1 MTELINILSYTILL
15 SVLLFM
21 PFFKKKFLVTKK
33 ISLDEYDLP
42 VFNILFLINLFLI
55 FSVFNFTITQLTS
68 IFYSIIFIFLIYFL
82 SNFKKLLFPKNI
94 IYFFIFY
101 SIILF
106 IFSIDLSKNLFLYW
120 DAQKIW
126 LPKAISFYNDG
137 LIVDLKDTAYSHYSF
152 LGSLLW
158 AFFWKISGS
167 EYEYFGRIFFLA
179 TYLFAILNLLSLI
192 SVHKNIKIILFLTLT
207 LITYD
212 YWLFRGTQEILVFSF
227 LLILSKYL
235 FNLFTNNKNVR
246 INLINI
252 FLCLNLIIWT
262 KNEGII
268 LSLIIL
274 FILIIF
280 FKETTKFKLILTTML
295 FSMILV
301 RFLIFK
307 FNGLDLD
314 LSRDF
319 EFSNILSIFFNN
331 FTIINLA
338 LISKYIIFS
347 LFKFPHIVLSMF
359 FALAIAFDKRL
370 FKKFIFLYVYLLLS
384 IFLIFF
390 IYLSSPHDLDFM
402 VSTGSMRLMLEFS
415 APNILF
421 IIIFFKDKFKI

>member
-15 SVLLFM
+15 SLLFFT
-21 PFFKKKFLVTKK
+21 PFFKKKFLVTKQ
-33 ISLDEYDLP
+33 ISLNEYDLP
-42 VFNILFLINLFLI
+42 VLNILFLINLFLI
-55 FSVFNFTITQLTS
+55 CSILNFTVTQVIS
-68 IFYSIIFIFLIYFL
+68 IFYSIIFIFLIYFF

-94 IYFFIFY
+94 IYFFIFF

-120 DAQKIW
+120 DAQKMW

-137 LIVDLKDTAYSHYSF
+137 LIMDLKNTAYSHYSF

-179 TYLFAILNLLSLI
+179 IYLFAILNLLSLI
-192 SVHKNIKIILFLTLT
+192 SVNKNIKIILFLILT

-235 FNLFTNNKNVR
+235 LNLFMDNKNVM
-246 INLINI
+246 INLLSI

-262 KNEGII
+262 KNEGIV

-274 FILIIF
+274 FILLIF
-280 FKETTKFKLILTTML
+280 FKETTKFKLILTTVL

-307 FNGLDLD
+307 INGLDLD
-314 LSRDF
+314 LSKDF

-331 FTIINLA
+331 FTLINLV

-359 FALAIAFDKRL
+359 FALVIAFDKRL
-370 FKKFIFLYVYLLLS
+370 FKKFIFLYVYLFSS

-415 APNILF
+415 APNLLF
-421 IIIFFKDKFKI
+421 IFIFLKDKFKI

>member
-1 MTELINILSYTILL
+1 MTELINILSYIILL
-15 SVLLFM
+15 TFLLFM
-21 PFFKKKFLVTKK
+21 PFFNLRFLVTKK
-33 ISLDEYDLP
+33 ISLEEYDLP
-42 VFNILFLINLFLI
+42 VLNILFLTNLFLI
-55 FSVFNFTITQLTS
+55 FSIFNFTITQIIS
-68 IFYSIIFIFLIYFL
+68 VFFSIIFIFLIYFF

-94 IYFFIFY
+94 IYYFIFY

-120 DAQKIW
+120 DAQKLW
-126 LPKAISFYNDG
+126 LPKAIIFYNDG
-137 LIVDLKDTAYSHYSF
+137 LIADLKNTTYSHYSF

-179 TYLFAILNLLSLI
+179 IYLFAILNLLSLI
-192 SVHKNIKIILFLTLT
+192 SVNRNIKIISFLILT

-235 FNLFTNNKNVR
+235 FNLFMEDKNVR
-246 INLINI
+246 INLLNV

-280 FKETTKFKLILTTML
+280 FKETIKFKLILITIL
-295 FSMILV
+295 FSMILL
-301 RFLIFK
+301 RFLTFK
-307 FNGLDLD
+307 FNGLNLD
-314 LSRDF
+314 LSQDF
-319 EFSNILSIFFNN
+319 EFSNIVSIFASN
-331 FTIINLA
+331 FTIINLT

-347 LFKFPHIVLSMF
+347 LFKFPHIILSIL
-359 FALAIAFDKRL
+359 FALAIAFDQRL
-370 FKKFIFLYVYLLLS
+370 FKKFIFLYVYLFLS

-390 IYLSSPHDLDFM
+390 IYLSTPHDLDFM

-415 APNILF
+415 APNLLF
-421 IIIFFKDKFKI
+421 IFIFFKEKFKI

>member
-15 SVLLFM
+15 SVLLFI

-55 FSVFNFTITQLTS
+55 FSVFNFTITQLTN
-68 IFYSIIFIFLIYFL
+68 IFYSIIFIFSIYFL

-137 LIVDLKDTAYSHYSF
+137 LIVDLKNTAYSHYSF

-179 TYLFAILNLLSLI
+179 IYLFAILNLLSLI
-192 SVHKNIKIILFLTLT
+192 SVNKNIKIISFLIFT

-212 YWLFRGTQEILVFSF
+212 YLLFRGTQEILVFSF

-235 FNLFTNNKNVR
+235 FNFFTEDKNVR
-246 INLINI
+246 INLLNI

-262 KNEGII
+262 KNEGIV

-280 FKETTKFKLILTTML
+280 SRENLKFKLILTAIL

-314 LSRDF
+314 LSKDF
-319 EFSNILSIFFNN
+319 KFYEMPSIFFNN
-331 FTIINLA
+331 LTIINLA
-338 LISKYIIFS
+338 LILKYVIFS
-347 LFKFPHIVLSMF
+347 LLKFPHIVLSML

-370 FKKFIFLYVYLLLS
+370 FKKFIFLYVYLFLS

-402 VSTGSMRLMLEFS
+402 VSTGFTRLMLEFS
-415 APNILF
+415 APNLLF
-421 IIIFFKDKFKI
+421 IFIFLKEKFKI

>member
-1 MTELINILSYTILL
+1 MTELINILSYIILL
-15 SVLLFM
+15 TFLLFM
-21 PFFKKKFLVTKK
+21 PFFNLRFLVTKK
-33 ISLDEYDLP
+33 ISLEEYDLP
-42 VFNILFLINLFLI
+42 VLNILFLTNLFLI
-55 FSVFNFTITQLTS
+55 FSIFNFTITQIIS
-68 IFYSIIFIFLIYFL
+68 VFFSIIFIFLIYFF

-94 IYFFIFY
+94 IYYFIFY

-120 DAQKIW
+120 DAQKLW
-126 LPKAISFYNDG
+126 LPKAIIFYNDG
-137 LIVDLKDTAYSHYSF
+137 LIADLKNTAYSHYSF

-179 TYLFAILNLLSLI
+179 IYLFAILNLLSLI
-192 SVHKNIKIILFLTLT
+192 SVNRNIKIISFLILT

-235 FNLFTNNKNVR
+235 FNLFMEDKNVR
-246 INLINI
+246 INLLNV

-280 FKETTKFKLILTTML
+280 FKETIKFKLILITIL
-295 FSMILV
+295 FSMILL
-301 RFLIFK
+301 RFLTFK
-307 FNGLDLD
+307 FNGLNLD
-314 LSRDF
+314 LSQDF
-319 EFSNILSIFFNN
+319 EFSNIVSIFASN
-331 FTIINLA
+331 FTIINLT

-347 LFKFPHIVLSMF
+347 LFKFPHIILSIL
-359 FALAIAFDKRL
+359 FALAIAFDQRL
-370 FKKFIFLYVYLLLS
+370 FKKFIFLYVYLFLS

-390 IYLSSPHDLDFM
+390 IYLSTPHDLDFM

-415 APNILF
+415 APNLLF
-421 IIIFFKDKFKI
+421 IFIFFKEKFKI

>member
-1 MTELINILSYTILL
+1 MTELINIFSYTILL
-15 SVLLFM
+15 SVLFFM
-21 PFFKKKFLVTKK
+21 PFFKKKYFVTKK

-55 FSVFNFTITQLTS
+55 FSVFNFTITQVTS

-106 IFSIDLSKNLFLYW
+106 ILSIDLSKNLFLYW

-137 LIVDLKDTAYSHYSF
+137 LIVDLKNTAYSHYSF

-167 EYEYFGRIFFLA
+167 GYEYFGRIFFLA
-179 TYLFAILNLLSLI
+179 IYLFAVLNLLSLI
-192 SVHKNIKIILFLTLT
+192 SVNKNIKIISFLIFT

-235 FNLFTNNKNVR
+235 FNFLTEDKNER
-246 INLINI
+246 INLLNI

-262 KNEGII
+262 KNEGIV

-280 FKETTKFKLILTTML
+280 SRETLKLKLIITTIL
-295 FSMILV
+295 FSMILI

-314 LSRDF
+314 LSKDF
-319 EFSNILSIFFNN
+319 EFYEMPSIFFNN
-331 FTIINLA
+331 LTIKNLA
-338 LISKYIIFS
+338 LILKYVIFS
-347 LFKFPHIVLSMF
+347 LFKFPHIVLSML

-370 FKKFIFLYVYLLLS
+370 FKKFTFLYVYLFFS

-390 IYLSSPHDLDFM
+390 IYLSSPHDLNFM

-415 APNILF
+415 APNLLF
-421 IIIFFKDKFKI
+421 ILIFFKDKFKI

>member
-15 SVLLFM
+15 SLLFFT
-21 PFFKKKFLVTKK
+21 PFFKKKFLVTKQ
-33 ISLDEYDLP
+33 ISLNEYDLP
-42 VFNILFLINLFLI
+42 VLNILFLINLFLI
-55 FSVFNFTITQLTS
+55 CLILNFTVTQVIS
-68 IFYSIIFIFLIYFL
+68 IFYSIIFIFLIYFF

-94 IYFFIFY
+94 IYFFIFF

-126 LPKAISFYNDG
+126 LPKAILFYNDG
-137 LIVDLKDTAYSHYSF
+137 LIADLKNSAYSHYSF

-179 TYLFAILNLLSLI
+179 IYLFAILNLLSLI
-192 SVHKNIKIILFLTLT
+192 SVNKNIKIISFLILT

-235 FNLFTNNKNVR
+235 FNLFTEDNNVR
-246 INLINI
+246 TNLLNI

-262 KNEGII
+262 KNEAII

-274 FILIIF
+274 LILIIF
-280 FKETTKFKLILTTML
+280 FKETTKFKLILTTIL

-314 LSRDF
+314 LSKDF
-319 EFSNILSIFFNN
+319 EFSNIPNIFLNN

-347 LFKFPHIVLSMF
+347 LFKFPHIVFSMF
-359 FALAIAFDKRL
+359 FALIIAFDKRL
-370 FKKFIFLYVYLLLS
+370 FKKFIFLYVYLFLS

-390 IYLSSPHDLDFM
+390 IYLSSPHDMDFM

-415 APNILF
+415 APYLLF
-421 IIIFFKDKFKI
+421 ILIFFKDKFKI

>member
-15 SVLLFM
+15 SLLLFM
-21 PFFKKKFLVTKK
+21 PFFKKKFFVIKK
-33 ISLDEYDLP
+33 ITLDEYDLS
-42 VFNILFLINLFLI
+42 VLNILFLTNLFLI
-55 FSVFNFTITQLTS
+55 FSIFNFTISQITS
-68 IFYSIIFIFLIYFL
+68 IFYSIIFIFLIYLF

-101 SIILF
+101 SIILL

-137 LIVDLKDTAYSHYSF
+137 LIVDLKNTAYSHYSF

-167 EYEYFGRIFFLA
+167 GYEYFGRIFFLA
-179 TYLFAILNLLSLI
+179 IYLFAILNLLSLI
-192 SVHKNIKIILFLTLT
+192 SVNKNIKIISFLILT

-235 FNLFTNNKNVR
+235 FNLFMEDKNVS
-246 INLINI
+246 INLLNI

-262 KNEGII
+262 KNEGIV

-280 FKETTKFKLILTTML
+280 FKETTKFKLILTTIL

-307 FNGLDLD
+307 FNGLDLE
-314 LSRDF
+314 LSKDF
-319 EFSNILSIFFNN
+319 EFSNMPSIFFNN
-331 FTIINLA
+331 LTIINLTII
-338 LISKYIIFS
+338 LKYVIFS
-347 LFKFPHIVLSMF
+347 LFKFPHIVLSML

-370 FKKFIFLYVYLLLS
+370 FKKFIFLYVYLILS
-384 IFLIFF
+384 IFLIFL

>member
-1 MTELINILSYTILL
+1 MTELTNILSYTIILSLL
-15 SVLLFM
+15 FFM
-21 PFFKKKFLVTKK
+21 PFFKKKFLISKK
-33 ISLDEYDLP
+33 IFMDEYDLP
-42 VFNILFLINLFLI
+42 VLNILFLTNLFLI
-55 FSVFNFTITQLTS
+55 FSIFNFTISQVTS
-68 IFYSIIFIFLIYFL
+68 IFYSIIFIFIIYFF

-101 SIILF
+101 SIILL
-106 IFSIDLSKNLFLYW
+106 IFSIDISKNLFLYW

-126 LPKAISFYNDG
+126 LPKAILFYSDG
-137 LIVDLKDTAYSHYSF
+137 LIMDLKNTAYSHYSF

-179 TYLFAILNLLSLI
+179 IYLFAILNLLSLL
-192 SVHKNIKIILFLTLT
+192 SVNKNIKIILFLILT

-235 FNLFTNNKNVR
+235 FNLFTDNKNER
-246 INLINI
+246 INLLNI
-252 FLCLNLIIWT
+252 FMCLNLIIWT
-262 KNEGII
+262 KNEGIV
-268 LSLIIL
+268 LSLIVL

-280 FKETTKFKLILTTML
+280 FKESIKFKLTLITML
-295 FSMILV
+295 FSMILL

-307 FNGLDLD
+307 FNGLDLA
-314 LSRDF
+314 LSKDF

-347 LFKFPHIVLSMF
+347 LFKFPHIVLSML
-359 FALAIAFDKRL
+359 FALAIVFDKRL
-370 FKKFIFLYVYLLLS
+370 FKKFIFLYVYLFLS
-384 IFLIFF
+384 IFLIFL

-415 APNILF
+415 APYLLF
-421 IIIFFKDKFKI
+421 ILIFFKDKFKI